1 MRGRAWLVGLLA
13 AAAALLLAGRTVTA
27 LVVDHAWY
35 RAMGVPGL
43 FWEQL
48 TNTLW
53 LQGGAW
59 LVGSLFAFANLHA
72 VRRTILAVAVPSRVA
87 NIELTAMV
95 PGRRLFSLTVIL
107 SLVVGAVLAWPLD
120 NWEALLMAR
129 HGQRFGEIEGIFDR
143 DLGHYLYWLPLEETL
158 YLWALVSVVALTAM
172 VLVLYALTR
181 SLRLEGR
188 RFAASTH
195 VRRHLSVLGSLV
207 LLLLAWSYRLD
218 AFDLLT
224 HGSGPDGMF
233 LRVDHRI
240 TLRMDTILSYGA
252 VLAALV
258 VFRAGW
264 VGQLRTAFITLTVV
278 LVSALG
284 LRHVAPAVAARAQP
298 DADARR
304 RDADY
309 VASRALYSRRAFD
322 VDAMQP
328 VANDS
333 SAAVFARLVLP
344 TATLA
349 DRVSLWD
356 RASLAAGL
364 GEEPST
370 ASSSVATRAE
380 SAGARAASDRGGATG
395 TPAGGNLPLPAAG
408 LAAPAPLPTG
418 STADVLSARYIDAA
432 TISWRMSDG
441 RLHALRVRRPVGA
454 SERWPVSLVDVTQPV
469 LRDQVLEW
477 PARADDVQ
485 DAAPDE
491 LPHETSRGGWP
502 LFGPGLSEPQLLDV
516 APSPASSGLSDT
528 SAVNAAHPVVGV
540 PLDSWRARIAHAW
553 ALRDASL
560 LQPDSLRY
568 RAPLL
573 VTHRDVRERVQR
585 LAPIF
590 VQGQELQPLLHGNRL
605 YWALHLYSASDRYP
619 LSQRWQV
626 GAGVY
631 SYFKLAATALV
642 DAATGQTRLVPVR
655 TPDPVTRTWQTR
667 FPTLF
672 TADSLLPDGLADHL
686 PPASERGLLQIRTL
700 ARYGSRLDGA
710 APRTVPDSAL
720 FGGTP
725 APMALGSGP
734 RPTPG
739 WAVPLLDSG
748 EQVDGMAV
756 VMGGSERATYWWP
769 VSGTKLQWRGLN
781 TALQIGLDSAR
792 AALPDGAR
800 RDMRLRRGRIVAVP
814 TAAGLLYLQGVQ
826 WARGDGSTVV
836 ARVAITDGARVGVGS
851 TTAEALSRLGVTV
864 SSSPTA
870 GAAAM
875 DLVPVAGEASAA
887 RWYDAM
893 RQAMRRGDWSAFGA
907 AFDSLGRVLGRPP
920 Q

>member
-1 MRGRAWLVGLLA
+1 MRGRAWLFGLLA

-27 LVVDHAWY
+27 LMVDHAWY
-35 RAMGVPGL
+35 RAMGVPAL

-48 TNTLW
+48 SNTLL

-59 LVGSLFAFANLHA
+59 LAGTLFAFANLHA
-72 VRRTILAVAVPSRVA
+72 VRRTIAAVAVPSRVA
-87 NIELTAMV
+87 NVEFTAMV
-95 PGRRLFSLTVIL
+95 PGRRLFSLTVML
-107 SLVVGAVLAWPLD
+107 SLIVGAVLAWPLD

-129 HGQRFGEIEGIFDR
+129 HGERFGEIEGIFDR

-158 YLWALVSVVALTAM
+158 YLWSLVAVVSLTAM

-188 RFAASTH
+188 RIAASTH
-195 VRRHLSVLGSLV
+195 VRRHLSVLSSLV

-264 VGQLRTAFITLTVV
+264 VGQLRTALITLSVV

-322 VDAMQP
+322 VDAMRH
-328 VANDS
+328 VSNDS
-333 SAAVFARLVLP
+333 SAALYARLVLP
-344 TATLA
+344 TAMLA
-349 DRVSLWD
+349 ERVSLWD

-364 GEEPST
+364 GEDAGVSGSGD
-370 ASSSVATRAE
+370 AAKAE
-380 SAGARAASDRGGATG
+380 SLSRARSERQSVGGTGGSGTG
-395 TPAGGNLPLPAAG
+395 TLPLPAAG
-408 LAAPAPLPTG
+408 LAAAPQLPNG
-418 STADVLSARYIDAA
+418 ASADALTARYIDAA
-432 TISWRMSDG
+432 TVSWRMDNG
-441 RLHALRVRRPVGA
+441 RLQALRVRRPVGA

-469 LRDQVLEW
+469 LRDSALEW
-477 PARADDVQ
+477 PARDD
-485 DAAPDE
+485 DE
-491 LPHETSRGGWP
+491 QNDDRVNGLRGGWP
-502 LFGPGLSEPQLLDV
+502 LFGPGLSEPQLLD
-516 APSPASSGLSDT
+516 AAD
-528 SAVNAAHPVVGV
+528 AVIGV
-540 PLDSWRARIAHAW
+540 PLSGWRARVAHAW

-560 LQPDSLRY
+560 LRPDSLRF

-573 VTHRDVRERVQR
+573 VTHRDVRERVER

-590 VQGQELQPLLHGNRL
+590 VQGQELQPLLHGTRL

-626 GAGVY
+626 GSGVY

-667 FPTLF
+667 FPALF
-672 TADSLLPDGLADHL
+672 TADSLLPAGLADLL
-686 PPASERGLLQIRTL
+686 PAASERGLLQIRTL
-700 ARYGSRLDGA
+700 ARYGSRLDGPT
-710 APRTVPDSAL
+710 PRSVPDSAL

-725 APMALGSGP
+725 APLALGAGDQP
-734 RPTPG
+734 VPG
-739 WAVPLLDSG
+739 WTLPLLDSG
-748 EQVDGMAV
+748 EQVDGVALV
-756 VMGGSERATYWWP
+756 VGGSERATYWWP
-769 VSGTKLQWRGLN
+769 VAGTKLQWRGLN
-781 TALQIGLDSAR
+781 TALQLGLDSAR

-800 RDMRLRRGRIVAVP
+800 RDMRLRRGRIEVLP
-814 TAAGLLYLQGVQ
+814 TSAGLLYLQAVQ
-826 WARGDGSTVV
+826 WTRGDGSTVV

-851 TTAEALSRLGVTV
+851 TTLEALSRLGVTV
-864 SSSPTA
+864 GPSSP
-870 GAAAM
+870 AAAAPM
-875 DLVPVAGEASAA
+875 DLVPAAGEASAA

-893 RQAMRRGDWSAFGA
+893 RHAMRRGDWSAFGA

>member
-1 MRGRAWLVGLLA
+1 MRGRAWLFGLLA

-27 LVVDHAWY
+27 LMVDHAWY
-35 RAMGVPGL
+35 RAMGVSGL

-48 TNTLW
+48 TNTLL

-59 LVGSLFAFANLHA
+59 VAGTLFAFANLHA

-95 PGRRLFSLTVIL
+95 PGRRLFSLTVVL

-129 HGQRFGEIEGIFDR
+129 HGERFGEIEGIFDR

-158 YLWALVSVVALTAM
+158 YLWALVSVVSLTAM

-188 RFAASTH
+188 RLAASTH

-322 VDAMQP
+322 VDAMRP
-328 VANDS
+328 VTNDS
-333 SAAVFARLVLP
+333 SAALYSRLVLP
-344 TATLA
+344 TVMLA
-349 DRVSLWD
+349 ERVSLWD
-356 RASLAAGL
+356 RAGLAAGL
-364 GEEPST
+364 GEEGGAGAPE
-370 ASSSVATRAE
+370 AATRAE
-380 SAGARAASDRGGATG
+380 SVGARTGADRGRVAG
-395 TPAGGNLPLPAAG
+395 PARDGMLPLPAAG
-408 LAAPAPLPTG
+408 LAAPPALPVGG
-418 STADVLSARYIDAA
+418 STDALSARYIDAA
-432 TISWRMSDG
+432 TVGWRMHEG
-441 RLHALRVRRPVGA
+441 RLRALRVRRPVGA
-454 SERWPVSLVDVTQPV
+454 NERWPVSLVDVTQVV
-469 LRDQVLEW
+469 LRDSQLEW
-477 PARADDVQ
+477 PARDGAAR
-485 DAAPDE
+485 DALREESPDGA
-491 LPHETSRGGWP
+491 LRGGWP
-502 LFGPGLSEPQLLDV
+502 MFGPGLSEPQLLDG
-516 APSPASSGLSDT
+516 SASAADLGEAGD
-528 SAVNAAHPVVGV
+528 AVIGV
-540 PLDSWRARIAHAW
+540 PLNSWRARVSHAW

-560 LQPDSLRY
+560 LQPDSLRF
-568 RAPLL
+568 RSPLL

-590 VQGQELQPLLHGNRL
+590 VQGQELQPLLHGTRL

-642 DAATGQTRLVPVR
+642 DATSGQTRLVPVR
-655 TPDPVTRTWQTR
+655 TPDAVTRTWQTR
-667 FPTLF
+667 FPALF
-672 TADSLLPDGLADHL
+672 TADSLLPDGLADLL
-686 PPASERGLLQIRTL
+686 PAASERGLLQIRTL

-710 APRTVPDSAL
+710 AARSVPDSAL
-720 FGGTP
+720 LGGTP
-725 APMALGSGP
+725 PPLALGAGAQ
-734 RPTPG
+734 PTPG
-739 WAVPLLDSG
+739 WALPLLDEG
-748 EQVDGMAV
+748 EQVDGIALV
-756 VMGGSERATYWWP
+756 AGGSERATYWWP
-769 VSGTKLQWRGLN
+769 VAGAKLQWRGLN
-781 TALQIGLDSAR
+781 TALQLGLDSAR
-792 AALPDGAR
+792 AALPDGVR
-800 RDMRLRRGRIVAVP
+800 RDARLRRGRIVALP
-814 TAAGLLYLQGVQ
+814 TTAGFLYLQAVQ
-826 WARGDGSTVV
+826 WTRGDGSTVV

-851 TTAEALSRLGVTV
+851 TTLEALSRLGVTV
-864 SSSPTA
+864 GPASTT
-870 GAAAM
+870 GAAPM
-875 DLVPVAGEASAA
+875 DVVPAAGEASAA

>member
-1 MRGRAWLVGLLA
+1 MRGRAWLFGLLA
-13 AAAALLLAGRTVTA
+13 AAAALLLAGRTGTA
-27 LVVDHAWY
+27 LMVDHAWY
-35 RAMGVPGL
+35 RAMGVPAL
-43 FWEQL
+43 FWEQF
-48 TNTLW
+48 TNTML

-59 LVGSLFAFANLHA
+59 LAGTLFAFANLHA
-72 VRRTILAVAVPSRVA
+72 VRRTIAAVAVPSRVA
-87 NIELTAMV
+87 NVEFTAMV
-95 PGRRLFSLTVIL
+95 PGRRLFSLTVVL
-107 SLVVGAVLAWPLD
+107 SLIVGAVLAWPLD

-158 YLWALVSVVALTAM
+158 YLWSLVAVVSLTAM

-188 RFAASTH
+188 RIAASTH
-195 VRRHLSVLGSLV
+195 VRRHLSVLSSLV

-264 VGQLRTAFITLTVV
+264 VGQLRTALITLTVV

-284 LRHVAPAVAARAQP
+284 LRHVAPAVAARAEP

-322 VDAMQP
+322 VDAIRP

-333 SAAVFARLVLP
+333 SSALYARLVLP
-344 TATLA
+344 TAALA

-356 RASLAAGL
+356 RASLASGL
-364 GEEPST
+364 GEDAGVVGSGD
-370 ASSSVATRAE
+370 VARAE
-380 SAGARAASDRGGATG
+380 SIASRARPEPQSTG
-395 TPAGGNLPLPAAG
+395 STGGNGAGPLPLPAAG
-408 LAAPAPLPTG
+408 LAAAPQLPNG
-418 STADVLSARYIDAA
+418 ASADALTARYIDAA
-432 TISWRMSDG
+432 TVSWRMDNG
-441 RLHALRVRRPVGA
+441 RLQALRVRRPVGA
-454 SERWPVSLVDVTQPV
+454 SERWPVSVVDVTQPV
-469 LRDQVLEW
+469 LRDSALEW
-477 PARADDVQ
+477 PARDDDRHDDDQVSS
-485 DAAPDE
+485 P
-491 LPHETSRGGWP
+491 RGSWP
-502 LFGPGLSEPQLLDV
+502 LFGPGLGEPLLLD
-516 APSPASSGLSDT
+516 ATD
-528 SAVNAAHPVVGV
+528 AVIGV
-540 PLDSWRARIAHAW
+540 PLSGWRARVAHAW

-560 LQPDSLRY
+560 LTPDSLRF

-573 VTHRDVRERVQR
+573 VTHRDVRDRVRR
-585 LAPIF
+585 LAPVF
-590 VQGQELQPLLHGNRL
+590 VQGQELQPLLHGSRL

-626 GAGVY
+626 GSGVY

-642 DAATGQTRLVPVR
+642 DALTGQTRLVPVR
-655 TPDPVTRTWQTR
+655 SPDPVTRTWQTR
-667 FPTLF
+667 FPALF
-672 TADSLLPDGLADHL
+672 TADSLLPAGLADLL
-686 PPASERGLLQIRTL
+686 PAASERGLLQIRTL
-700 ARYGSRLDGA
+700 ARYGSRLDGP
-710 APRTVPDSAL
+710 APRSVPDSAL
-720 FGGTP
+720 LGGTP
-725 APMALGSGP
+725 APLALGSGAQP
-734 RPTPG
+734 VPG
-739 WAVPLLDSG
+739 WTLPLLDSG
-748 EQVDGMAV
+748 EQVDGVALV
-756 VMGGSERATYWWP
+756 VGGSERATYWWP
-769 VSGTKLQWRGLN
+769 VAGTKLQWRGLN
-781 TALQIGLDSAR
+781 TALQLGLDSAR

-800 RDMRLRRGRIVAVP
+800 RDMRLRRGRIEVLP
-814 TAAGLLYLQGVQ
+814 TTAGLLYLQAVQ
-826 WARGDGSTVV
+826 WTRGDGSTVV

-851 TTAEALSRLGVTV
+851 TTLEALSRLGVAV
-864 SSSPTA
+864 GPSSAGTA
-870 GAAAM
+870 APV
-875 DLVPVAGEASAA
+875 DLVPAAGEASAA